1 MSVAEE
7 IILPFAEPFER
18 IEPVNAVRST
28 LLASSIQSLRS
39 RELLPRYTSFLPEV
53 YRDVV
58 LHCIAGQW
66 FPLEV
71 GFAHYRACD
80 ALGLT
85 TDEQREIGSDVS
97 RRIQESLLGTILQ
110 VAKKVGVTPWSV
122 LPKTHQLIS
131 RSFRGGGT
139 QVTKLGEQDAL
150 VEVGKQP
157 LLEINYFRT
166 AMLGLFETAVG
177 MFSKRA
183 EVRFLAARSR
193 QPASLTAMHV
203 SWI

>member
-1 MSVAEE
+1 MSGEE
-7 IILPFAEPFER
+7 IILPFAAPLEQ
-18 IEPVNAVRST
+18 IEPVDAVRST
-28 LLASSIQSLRS
+28 LLASSIQSLKS
-39 RELLPRYTSFLPEV
+39 RDLLERYTALLPEV

-66 FPLEV
+66 FPIEV

-80 ALGLT
+80 ALGLST
-85 TDEQREIGSDVS
+85 EQQRDIGADVS
-97 RRIQESLLGTILQ
+97 RRIQQSLLGTMLQ
-110 VAKKVGVTPWSV
+110 VAKRVGVTPWSV
-122 LPKTHQLIS
+122 LPKTHQLIG
-131 RSFRGGGT
+131 RSLRGGGT
-139 QVTKLGEQDAL
+139 QVTKLGEHDAL
-150 VEVGKQP
+150 VEVGQVP

-166 AMLGLFETAVG
+166 AMMGLFETAVG